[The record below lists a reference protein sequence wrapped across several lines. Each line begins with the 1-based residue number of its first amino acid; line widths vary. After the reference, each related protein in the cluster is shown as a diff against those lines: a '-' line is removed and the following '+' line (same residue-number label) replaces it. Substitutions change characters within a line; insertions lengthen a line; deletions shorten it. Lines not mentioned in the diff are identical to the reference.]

1 MICYRF
7 VASFFNH
14 KKMGGLKKL
23 EIKKNIQKEEDRNLS
38 FRVFDLNEEHLNH
51 YKNPHKKDH
60 FLIIVIED
68 GTLQLHIE
76 DKVHSLKSG
85 KISVVFPEQV
95 HCISNAD
102 ANLKGKIILF
112 EEILFCSDILKN
124 ELSTYNVNLS
134 TQLNCTVLSP
144 EDFEQSLYT
153 IRLIQ
158 GIYQKPS
165 LIKKEQ
171 ARFQIKIF
179 LLGLIESVH
188 GLHPI
193 FTKET
198 ADKPMYVRFK
208 KLLNEHY
215 KEHRTVQYYAEELAV
230 SPKKLNS
237 IIKKHCGETAIQAIH
252 NRILMEIK
260 RQLLFSDFSHKEIAF
275 DLGFN
280 SPSALNKFVK
290 SKLKETPTE
299 LQQELAQMYN
309 A

>member
-1 MICYRF
+1 
-7 VASFFNH
+7 
-14 KKMGGLKKL
+14 MGGLMKL
-23 EIKKNIQKEEDRNLS
+23 EIKKIIQKEEDKNLS
-38 FRVFDLNEEHLNH
+38 FRAFDLTTENLKS
-51 YKNPHKKDH
+51 YLKPHKKDH
-60 FLIIVIED
+60 FFIIVIEN
-68 GTLQLHIE
+68 GNLQVQIE

-95 HCISNAD
+95 HFVSEPSD
-102 ANLKGKIILF
+102 DLKGKIILF

-134 TQLNCTVLSP
+134 TQLNCTILSP
-144 EDFEQSLYT
+144 EDFEQSLHA
-153 IRLIQ
+153 IEIIK

-171 ARFQIKIF
+171 ARFHIKIF

-193 FTKET
+193 LHKET
-198 ADKPMYVRFK
+198 VDKPIYVRFK
-208 KLLNEHY
+208 KLLNQHY
-215 KEHRTVQYYAEELAV
+215 KEQRTVQYYAEELAITT
-230 SPKKLNS
+230 KKLNS
-237 IIKKHCGETAIQAIH
+237 ITKKHCGETAIQAIH
-252 NRILMEIK
+252 NRILIEIK
-260 RQLLFSDFSHKEIAF
+260 RQLIFSDLSHKEIAF

-290 SKLKETPTE
+290 AKLKETPTE

-309 A
+309 G

>member
-1 MICYRF
+1 
-7 VASFFNH
+7 
-14 KKMGGLKKL
+14 MGTMKRL
-23 EIKKNIQKEEDRNLS
+23 EIKKNIQKLEDKNLS
-38 FRVFDLNEEHLNH
+38 FRVFELNEENLSL
-51 YKNPHKKDH
+51 YFKPHKKDH
-60 FLIIVIED
+60 FFIIVMEN

-76 DKVHSLKSG
+76 DKIHHLKAG

-95 HCISNAD
+95 HFISD
-102 ANLKGKIILF
+102 LSQDLKGKIILF

-134 TQLNCTVLSP
+134 TQLNCTILSQ
-144 EDFEQSLYT
+144 EDFEQSLNA
-153 IRLIQ
+153 IKIIK
-158 GIYQKPS
+158 GIYENPS

-193 FTKET
+193 LNNDSV
-198 ADKPMYVRFK
+198 DKPIYVRFK
-208 KLLNEHY
+208 KQLNEHY
-215 KEHRTVQYYAEELAV
+215 KQYRTVQYYAEELAIT
-230 SPKKLNS
+230 PKKLNS
-237 IIKKHCGETAIQAIH
+237 ITKKHCGETAIQAIH
-252 NRILMEIK
+252 NRILIEIK
-260 RQLLFSDFSHKEIAF
+260 RQLMFSDLSHKEIAF

-299 LQQELAQMYN
+299 LQQELAQMYIG
-309 A
+309 

>member
-1 MICYRF
+1 M
-7 VASFFNH
+7 
-14 KKMGGLKKL
+14 KTL
-23 EIKKNIQKEEDRNLS
+23 EIKKNIQKEEDKNLS
-38 FRVFDLNEEHLNH
+38 FRVFDLTNDYLKE
-51 YKNPHKKDH
+51 YGKPHKKDH
-60 FLIIVIED
+60 FFIIVIEE

-76 DKVHSLKSG
+76 DKIHFLKPG
-85 KISVVFPEQV
+85 KISVVFPDQV
-95 HCISNAD
+95 HFISD
-102 ANLKGKIILF
+102 TSDDLKGKIILF

-134 TQLNCTVLSP
+134 TQLHCTVLSS
-144 EDFEQSLYT
+144 EDFQQSLYL
-153 IRLIQ
+153 ISIIQ
-158 GIYQKPS
+158 GIYQQPS

-193 FTKET
+193 LHKET
-198 ADKPMYVRFK
+198 ADKPIYVRFK

-215 KEHRTVQYYAEELAV
+215 KQYRTVQYYADELAITT
-230 SPKKLNS
+230 KKLNS
-237 IIKKHCGETAIQAIH
+237 ITKKHCGETAIQAIH
-252 NRILMEIK
+252 NRILIEIK
-260 RQLLFSDFSHKEIAF
+260 RQLMFSDLSHKEIAF

-290 SKLKETPTE
+290 SKLKETPTA

-309 A
+309 T

>member
-1 MICYRF
+1 MPIQNLKNKDVFRD
-7 VASFFNH
+7 
-14 KKMGGLKKL
+14 KEEGMKKL
-23 EIKKNIQKEEDRNLS
+23 EIKKNIQKQEDKNLS
-38 FRVFDLNEEHLNH
+38 FRVFDLNEKKLEL
-51 YKNPHKKDH
+51 YFKPHKKDH
-60 FLIIVIED
+60 FLILVIEN
-68 GTLQLHIE
+68 GNLHLHIE
-76 DKVHSLKSG
+76 DKILYLKAG
-85 KISVVFPEQV
+85 KISVIFPEQV
-95 HCISNAD
+95 HFISNLSAD
-102 ANLKGKIILF
+102 LRGKIILF

-134 TQLNCTVLSP
+134 TQLNCSVLSA
-144 EDFEQSLYT
+144 EDFQQSLYS
-153 IRLIQ
+153 IKLIQ
-158 GIYQKPS
+158 AIYEKPS

-193 FTKET
+193 LHQET
-198 ADKPMYVRFK
+198 ADKPTYVKFK
-208 KLLNEHY
+208 KLLNEQY
-215 KEHRTVQYYAEELAV
+215 KQHRTVQYYAEELAIT
-230 SPKKLNS
+230 SKKLNS
-237 IIKKHCGETAIQAIH
+237 ITKKHCGETAIQAIH

-260 RQLLFSDFSHKEIAF
+260 RQLAFSDLSHKEIAF

-290 SKLKETPTE
+290 AKLKETPTE

>member
-1 MICYRF
+1 M
-7 VASFFNH
+7 
-14 KKMGGLKKL
+14 KKL
-23 EIKKNIQKEEDRNLS
+23 EIKKNIQKLEDKNLS
-38 FRVFDLNEEHLNH
+38 FRAFELSEENLSQ
-51 YKNPHKKDH
+51 YLKPHKKDH
-60 FLIIVIED
+60 FFILVIEK
-68 GTLQLHIE
+68 GKLQLHIE
-76 DKVHSLKSG
+76 DKIHSLKTG
-85 KISVVFPEQV
+85 QISVVFPEQV
-95 HCISNAD
+95 HFISNCSED
-102 ANLKGKIILF
+102 LKGKIILF

-134 TQLNCTVLSP
+134 TQLNCTILSA
-144 EDFEQSLYT
+144 EDFEQSVNA
-153 IRLIQ
+153 IRIIK
-158 GIYQKPS
+158 GIYEHPS

-193 FTKET
+193 LHKET
-198 ADKPMYVRFK
+198 VDKPIYVRFK

-215 KEHRTVQYYAEELAV
+215 KQYRTVQYYAEELAIT
-230 SPKKLNS
+230 PKKLNS
-237 IIKKHCGETAIQAIH
+237 ITKKHCGETAIQAIH
-252 NRILMEIK
+252 NRILIEIK
-260 RQLLFSDFSHKEIAF
+260 RQLMFSDLSHKEIAF

-290 SKLKETPTE
+290 AKLKETPTE

>member
-1 MICYRF
+1 M
-7 VASFFNH
+7 
-14 KKMGGLKKL
+14 KKL
-23 EIKKNIQKEEDRNLS
+23 EIKKNIQKLEDKNLS
-38 FRVFDLNEEHLNH
+38 FRAFELSEENLSQ
-51 YKNPHKKDH
+51 YLKPHKKDH
-60 FLIIVIED
+60 FFILVIEK
-68 GTLQLHIE
+68 GKLQLHIE
-76 DKVHSLKSG
+76 DKIHSLKTG
-85 KISVVFPEQV
+85 QISVVFPEQV
-95 HCISNAD
+95 HFISNCSED
-102 ANLKGKIILF
+102 LKGKIILF

-134 TQLNCTVLSP
+134 TQLNCTILSA
-144 EDFEQSLYT
+144 EDFEQSVNA
-153 IRLIQ
+153 IRIIK
-158 GIYQKPS
+158 GIYEHPS

-193 FTKET
+193 LHKET
-198 ADKPMYVRFK
+198 VDKPIYVRFK

-215 KEHRTVQYYAEELAV
+215 KQNRTVQYYAEELAIT
-230 SPKKLNS
+230 PKKLNS
-237 IIKKHCGETAIQAIH
+237 ITKKHCGETAIQAIH
-252 NRILMEIK
+252 NRILIEIK
-260 RQLLFSDFSHKEIAF
+260 RQLMFSDLSHKEIAF

-290 SKLKETPTE
+290 AKLKETPTE